1 MLRSTLLSSLSEQ
14 RREQYPVLATMH
26 VPNKEPVVEEQMN
39 DAPLDL
45 KGDNVFDD
53 AAADTIPPKYRGTLA
68 DQKDMSTLGKK
79 QVLRRN
85 FKFVTMV
92 GFAST
97 VIVSWEILLP

>member
-1 MLRSTLLSSLSEQ
+1 MEAISARLAYTSSI
-14 RREQYPVLATMH
+14 AM
-26 VPNKEPVVEEQMN
+26 
-39 DAPLDL
+39 PLESN
-45 KGDNVFDD
+45 GDDDVFDD
-53 AAADTIPPKYRGTLA
+53 AAADSLPLKYRGTLA
-68 DQKDMSTLGKK
+68 DQRDMSTLGKK

>member
-1 MLRSTLLSSLSEQ
+1 MD
-14 RREQYPVLATMH
+14 VL
-26 VPNKEPVVEEQMN
+26 NKEARVEEQMK
-39 DAPLDL
+39 DAALDS
-45 KGDNVFDD
+45 KGDDVFDD
-53 AAADTIPPKYRGTLA
+53 AAANTIPLKYRGTLA

-85 FKFVTMV
+85 FKLVTMV

>member
-1 MLRSTLLSSLSEQ
+1 
-14 RREQYPVLATMH
+14 MH
-26 VPNKEPVVEEQMN
+26 VPNADPDAEKHTRDSPVGSN
-39 DAPLDL
+39 
-45 KGDNVFDD
+45 GDDVFDD
-53 AAADTIPPKYRGTLA
+53 VAADSLPLKYRGTLA

-85 FKFVTMV
+85 FKFATMV

>member
-1 MLRSTLLSSLSEQ
+1 MRDL
-14 RREQYPVLATMH
+14 
-26 VPNKEPVVEEQMN
+26 NKEAAVEEQIN

-45 KGDNVFDD
+45 KADNVFDD
-53 AAADTIPPKYRGTLA
+53 AAADTIPLKYRGTLA
-68 DQKDMSTLGKK
+68 DQKDMSILGKK

-97 VIVSWEILLP
+97 VIVSWEILLPWVFCCSFTTLCDRSLT

>member
-1 MLRSTLLSSLSEQ
+1 
-14 RREQYPVLATMH
+14 MH
-26 VPNKEPVVEEQMN
+26 VLNADPDAEEQIK
-39 DAPLDL
+39 DIPLDARS
-45 KGDNVFDD
+45 DNVFDD
-53 AAADTIPPKYRGTLA
+53 AAAHSLPAKYRGTLA

-85 FKFVTMV
+85 FKFATMV